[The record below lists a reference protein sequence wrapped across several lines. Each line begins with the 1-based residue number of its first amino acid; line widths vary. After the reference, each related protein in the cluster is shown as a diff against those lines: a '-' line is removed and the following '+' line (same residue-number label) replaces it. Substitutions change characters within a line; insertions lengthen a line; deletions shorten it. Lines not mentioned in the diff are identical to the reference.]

1 MDMTYNPS
9 ISNGL
14 PNPQTDVEFY
24 QGVPFR
30 RFMAWIID
38 AVIII
43 ALSVIATLVLG
54 VLTLGIALLFAGF
67 LFMATGFVYRV
78 AFIASKSATLGMA
91 VMGIEFRT
99 ISGHK
104 FELREALIHTGI
116 YTVMVMTFF
125 GQVASIITMITTQY
139 GRAMPD
145 FVLGSTVI
153 NRPLQ

>member
-1 MDMTYNPS
+1 MTYNPS

-14 PNPQTDVEFY
+14 PHPDDDGEFY
-24 QGVPFR
+24 YGVAFR
-30 RFMAWIID
+30 RLLAWIID
-38 AVIII
+38 TIIII

-54 VLTLGIALLFAGF
+54 VLTLGIAVLFTSV
-67 LFMATGFVYRV
+67 LFMVTGFVYRV

-99 ISGHK
+99 IRGHK

-125 GQVASIITMITTQY
+125 GQVASILTMLTTRY
-139 GRAMPD
+139 GRSIPD